1 MVRMLG
7 VLALCAVAALAPH
20 PVAAQALSGQ
30 IWQPTKPI
38 TIVIPFPPGP
48 GLDLVA
54 RMVGDK
60 LSASIGQPVVY
71 ENRTG
76 ASGSIAAEYVARAA
90 PDGTILMA
98 AATSTHATNVHL
110 IKNLSYDPVKNFT
123 PIIESVETIGCIV
136 VNTSVVPVNSIA
148 ELVAYAKANPGKLSF
163 GSSGAGSFFHLAGEL
178 FNQVNGVN
186 LAHVPYR
193 GSVAAFTDLIGG
205 HIQVNFTQLSQA
217 VAYRDNPNLKVLA
230 VLEETRFSRWPDYPS
245 ITEALPSYKM
255 PPTWNGIVGPP
266 GLPEPILQRLN
277 AELNKALSLPEVRT
291 KLEDNGYRVVGGT
304 GEAFGKRIRDD
315 IAFYGPIFKAVGVQ
329 AQ

>member
-1 MVRMLG
+1 MVRMG
-7 VLALCAVAALAPH
+7 TVAALLLGAIAAFAPH
-20 PVAAQALSGQ
+20 GAGAQS
-30 IWQPTKPI
+30 WQPNKPI

-60 LSASIGQPVVY
+60 LGAQIGQPIVY

-90 PDGTILMA
+90 PDGYTLMA

-110 IKNLSYDPVKNFT
+110 IKNLSYDPLKNFT
-123 PIIESVETIGCIV
+123 PLVESVETIGCIV
-136 VNTSVVPVNSIA
+136 VNTRVVPVNSVT
-148 ELVAYAKANPGKLSF
+148 ELVAYARQNPGKLSF

-178 FNQVNGVN
+178 FNQVNGVK
-186 LAHVPYR
+186 LTHVPYR

-217 VAYRDNPNLKVLA
+217 VAYRDNKELKVLA
-230 VLEETRFSRWPDYPS
+230 VLEETRFSRWPEYPS
-245 ITEALPSYKM
+245 ITEQVPAFKM
-255 PPTWNGIVGPP
+255 PPTWNGFVGPA
-266 GLPEPILQRLN
+266 GMPEAVAARLN
-277 AELNKALSLPEVRT
+277 AELNRALSIPEVKN

-315 IAFYGPIFKAVGVQ
+315 IAFYGPIFKSVGVE

>member
-1 MVRMLG
+1 MMSVM
-7 VLALCAVAALAPH
+7 ALCAATVLAPH
-20 PVAAQALSGQ
+20 AAAAQV
-30 IWQPTKPI
+30 WQPNKPI
-38 TIVIPFPPGP
+38 AIVIPFPPGP

-90 PDGTILMA
+90 PDGTTLMA

-110 IKNLSYDPVKNFT
+110 IKNLSYGPVKNFT
-123 PIIESVETIGCIV
+123 PIVESVETIGCIV
-136 VNTSVVPVNSIA
+136 VNTSVVPVNSVA
-148 ELVAYAKANPGKLSF
+148 ELVAYAKANSGKLSF

-217 VAYRDNPNLKVLA
+217 VAYRDNKNLKVLA
-230 VLEETRFSRWPDYPS
+230 VLEEMRFSRWPEYPS

-255 PPTWNGIVGPP
+255 PPTWNGIVGPA
-266 GLPEPILQRLN
+266 GLPEPIRQRLN
-277 AELNKALSLPEVRT
+277 AELNKALALPEVKRR
-291 KLEDNGYRVVGGT
+291 LEDNGYRVVGGS

-315 IAFYGPIFKAVGVQ
+315 IAFYGPIFKSVGVQ

>member
-1 MVRMLG
+1 MIVMRL
-7 VLALCAVAALAPH
+7 LAAGLIYAIAPMAAI
-20 PVAAQALSGQ
+20 AQS
-30 IWQPTKPI
+30 WQPAKPI

-54 RMVGDK
+54 RMLGDK
-60 LSASIGQPVVY
+60 LAAAVGQPVIY

-90 PDGTILMA
+90 PDGSTLMA

-110 IKNLSYDPVKNFT
+110 IKNLSYDPAKDFT
-123 PIIESVETIGCIV
+123 PIITSVETIGCLV
-136 VNTSVVPVNSIA
+136 VNTSVVPVKSVT

-178 FNQVNGVN
+178 FNQVAGVKIT
-186 LAHVPYR
+186 HVPYR

-217 VAYRDNPNLKVLA
+217 MAYRDNDKLKVLA
-230 VLEETRFSRWPDYPS
+230 VLETVRFSAHPEFPS
-245 ITEALPSYKM
+245 ITAELPGFRM
-255 PPTWNGIVGPP
+255 PPTWNGMVGPAGMAKP
-266 GLPEPILQRLN
+266 VVERLN
-277 AELNKALSLPEVRT
+277 AEFNKALGIPDVKSR
-291 KLEDNGYRVVGGT
+291 LEDNGYRAVGGT
-304 GEAFGKRIRDD
+304 PEAFGERILGD
-315 IAFYGPIFKAVGVQ
+315 IAFYGPIFKSVDVH

>member
-1 MVRMLG
+1 MIFVRG
-7 VLALCAVAALAPH
+7 LALLLLCAVTPG
-20 PVAAQALSGQ
+20 VAHGQ
-30 IWQPTKPI
+30 TWQPSKPI

-54 RMVGDK
+54 RLVGDK
-60 LSASIGQPVVY
+60 VAASIGQPVVY

-76 ASGSIAAEYVARAA
+76 ASGSIAAEYVARST
-90 PDGTILMA
+90 PDGSTLMA

-123 PIIESVETIGCIV
+123 PVVTSVETIGCLV
-136 VNTSVVPVNSIA
+136 VNKTVVPVNSVT
-148 ELVAYAKANPGKLSF
+148 ELVAYAKAHPGTLSF

-178 FNQVNGVN
+178 FNQVAGVKMT
-186 LAHVPYR
+186 HVPYR

-217 VAYRDNPNLKVLA
+217 MAYRDNPTLKVLA
-230 VLEETRFSRWPDYPS
+230 VLETVRFSAHPEYPS
-245 ITEALPSYKM
+245 ITDELPGFRM
-255 PPTWNGIVGPP
+255 PPTWNGIVGPA
-266 GLPEPILQRLN
+266 GLPAPVLARLN
-277 AELNKALSLPEVRT
+277 AEFNKALFIPDVKA

-304 GEAFGKRIRDD
+304 PEAFGKRIASD
-315 IAFYGPIFKAVGVQ
+315 IAFYGPIFKSLGIQ

>member
-1 MVRMLG
+1 MFRMIGAMLLG
-7 VLALCAVAALAPH
+7 GAAAFTPHAVAA
-20 PVAAQALSGQ
+20 QT
-30 IWQPTKPI
+30 WQPTKPI

-60 LSASIGQPVVY
+60 LSAQIGQPVVY

-90 PDGTILMA
+90 PDGYTLMA

-110 IKNLSYDPVKNFT
+110 IKNLSYDPVRNFT
-123 PIIESVETIGCIV
+123 PIVTSVETIGSLV
-136 VNTSVVPVNSIA
+136 VNRNVVPVNSVT
-148 ELVAYAKANPGKLSF
+148 ELVEYAKKNPGKLSF

-178 FNQVNGVN
+178 FNQVAGVKMT
-186 LAHVPYR
+186 HVPYR

-217 VAYRDNPNLKVLA
+217 MAYRDNPALKVLA
-230 VLEETRFSRWPDYPS
+230 VLETVRFSAHPEYPS
-245 ITEALPSYKM
+245 ISDELPAFRM
-255 PPTWNGIVGPP
+255 PPTWNGIVGPA
-266 GLPEPILQRLN
+266 GMPEPVVARLN
-277 AELNKALSLPEVRT
+277 AELVKALNLPEVKS
-291 KLEDNGYRVVGGT
+291 KLEDSGYRTVAGT
-304 GEAFGKRIRDD
+304 PHEFGKRIRDD
-315 IAFYGPIFKAVGVQ
+315 IAFYGPIFKSVGVE

>member
-1 MVRMLG
+1 MLAT
-7 VLALCAVAALAPH
+7 LLLCAVASW
-20 PVAAQALSGQ
+20 AASAQT
-30 IWQPTKPI
+30 WQPSKPI

-54 RMVGDK
+54 RLVGDK
-60 LSASIGQPVVY
+60 VSTAIGQPVVY

-76 ASGSIAAEYVARAA
+76 ASGSIAGEYVARAA
-90 PDGTILMA
+90 PDGSTLMA

-123 PIIESVETIGCIV
+123 PVVTSVETIGCLV
-136 VNTSVVPVNSIA
+136 VNTKVVPVKSVT
-148 ELVAYAKANPGKLSF
+148 ELIAYAKAHPGTLSF

-178 FNQVNGVN
+178 FNQVAGVYMT
-186 LAHVPYR
+186 HVPYR

-217 VAYRDNPNLKVLA
+217 MAYRDNDSLKVLA
-230 VLEETRFSRWPDYPS
+230 VLETVRFSAHPEYPS
-245 ITEALPSYKM
+245 ITDELPGFRM
-255 PPTWNGIVGPP
+255 PPTWNGIVGPA
-266 GLPEPILQRLN
+266 GLPGPVLARLN
-277 AELNKALSLPEVRT
+277 AEFNKALAIPEVKS

-304 GEAFGKRIRDD
+304 PEAFGKRIADD
-315 IAFYGPIFKAVGVQ
+315 IAFYGRIFKSVGVQ

>member
-1 MVRMLG
+1 MVGMRML
-7 VLALCAVAALAPH
+7 VALLLCAIASPAVQ
-20 PVAAQALSGQ
+20 AQA
-30 IWQPTKPI
+30 WQPSKPI

-60 LSASIGQPVVY
+60 VSASIGQPVVY

-90 PDGTILMA
+90 PDGYTLMA

-123 PIIESVETIGCIV
+123 PIVTSVETIGCLV
-136 VNTSVVPVNSIA
+136 VNRNVVPVNSVT

-178 FNQVNGVN
+178 FNQTAGVKMT
-186 LAHVPYR
+186 HVPYR

-217 VAYRDNPNLKVLA
+217 MAYRDNPALKVLA
-230 VLEETRFSRWPDYPS
+230 VLETVRFSAHPEYPS
-245 ITEALPSYKM
+245 ITDELPGFRM

-266 GLPEPILQRLN
+266 GMPEPVLARLN
-277 AELNKALSLPEVRT
+277 AEFNKALSIPEVKS
-291 KLEDNGYRVVGGT
+291 KLEDNGYRVVGGS
-304 GEAFGKRIRDD
+304 GVAFGKRIRDD

>member
-1 MVRMLG
+1 MIRIRMLG
-7 VLALCAVAALAPH
+7 TILLGAVMAIVPH
-20 PVAAQALSGQ
+20 VAMAQS
-30 IWQPTKPI
+30 WQPSKPI

-90 PDGTILMA
+90 PDGTVLMA

-110 IKNLSYDPVKNFT
+110 IKNLSYDPVTNFT
-123 PIIESVETIGCIV
+123 PIVTSVETIGCLV
-136 VNTSVVPVNSIA
+136 VNTNVVPVKSVT
-148 ELVAYAKANPGKLSF
+148 ELVEYARKNPGKLSF

-178 FNQVNGVN
+178 FNQVAGVKMT
-186 LAHVPYR
+186 HVPYR

-217 VAYRDNPNLKVLA
+217 MAYRDNPALKVLA
-230 VLEETRFSRWPDYPS
+230 VLETVRFSAHPQYPS
-245 ITEALPSYKM
+245 ISDELQGFRM
-255 PPTWNGIVGPP
+255 PPTWNGIVGPAGMP
-266 GLPEPILQRLN
+266 APIVARLN
-277 AELNKALSLPEVRT
+277 GEFVKALNIPDVKS
-291 KLEDNGYRVVGGT
+291 KLEDNGYRVVGGSP
-304 GEAFGKRIRDD
+304 EEFGKRISGD
-315 IAFYGPIFKAVGVQ
+315 IAFYGPIFKSVGVA